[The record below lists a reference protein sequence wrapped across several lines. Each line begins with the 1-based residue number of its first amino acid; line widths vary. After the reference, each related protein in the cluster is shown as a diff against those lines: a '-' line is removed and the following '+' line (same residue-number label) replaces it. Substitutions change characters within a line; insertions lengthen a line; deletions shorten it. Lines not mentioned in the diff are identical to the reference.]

1 MKLEFKLETTSLA
14 KVVVVC
20 ATIVLVACFVADVFT
35 RSF

>member
-20 ATIVLVACFVADVFT
+20 ATIVLVACFVAEMLS
-35 RSF
+35 RPS